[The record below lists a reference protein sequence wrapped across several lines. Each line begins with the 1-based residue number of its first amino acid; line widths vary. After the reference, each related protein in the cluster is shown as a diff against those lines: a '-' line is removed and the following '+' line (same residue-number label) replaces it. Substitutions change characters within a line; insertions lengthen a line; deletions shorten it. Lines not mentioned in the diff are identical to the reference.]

1 MTKPKSLRS
10 ICFFAILTLIFTLVA
25 ASRVVELFSEN
36 IPATFIQIS
45 AIIDLIKG
53 SESPSMVS
61 IGSLLITLLSAGM
74 ISAQISFDMDVE
86 PLGRLEVRRREE
98 QTDELRGR
106 VCYHSSVH
114 RLHHRF

>member
-1 MTKPKSLRS
+1 
-10 ICFFAILTLIFTLVA
+10 
-25 ASRVVELFSEN
+25 
-36 IPATFIQIS
+36 
-45 AIIDLIKG
+45 
-53 SESPSMVS
+53 MVS

-74 ISAQISFDMDVE
+74 ISAQISYDYDVE